1 MIFQMY
7 LWQLQNL
14 SGMNYVSVVAT
25 LLVVVFFQVGP
36 GMKSMIFNTIIVI
49 VKFNVINAREI
60 TRRKFE
66 YQVIILGIKT
76 LIVFYLI
83 R

>member
-36 GMKSMIFNTIIVI
+36 GMKSMIFNTIIFI